1 MATRKDQFKARLLG
15 GVIAMVVR
23 CLGWTL
29 RYRVEDPHGL
39 FGADS
44 HRDRALIWL
53 VWHNRILSLPPARCR
68 FIPHRQAVVLTS
80 ASGDGEILAE
90 VCRRFRLGAVRG
102 SSSRRGRAALLAL
115 HRHLAAATD
124 VIITPD
130 GPRGPRYR
138 IAPGAI
144 HLGARTGTPVVPVRI
159 EYSRKIE
166 LKTWDRFQ
174 LPLPFS
180 RVRIVVNQAVT
191 IDPAVADDDTAF
203 EGVREN
209 LQYLM
214 GGDGVGSQGTS

>member
-1 MATRKDQFKARLLG
+1 MATRNDRIKARWLG
-15 GVIAMVVR
+15 GVIALLVR

-29 RYRVEDPHGL
+29 RYRVEDPHGC
-39 FGADS
+39 FGENS
-44 HRDRALIWL
+44 HRGEALIWL
-53 VWHNRILSLPPARCR
+53 VWHNRILALPPARCR
-68 FIPHRQAVVLTS
+68 FMPHRQAVVLTS

-90 VCRRFRLGAVRG
+90 VCRRFRLDAVRG

-138 IAPGAI
+138 IAPGAL
-144 HLGARTGTPVVPVRI
+144 HLAARTGTKMVPVRI
-159 EYSRKIE
+159 DYSRKLQ

-180 RVRIVVNQAVT
+180 RARLLVGEPVG
-191 IDPAVADDDTAF
+191 IDPAVLKDEETF
-203 EGVREN
+203 EAARQGLERR
-209 LQYLM
+209 M
-214 GGDGVGSQGTS
+214 GGDQVS